1 MTLSCIIVED
11 QRPAQKILERYIGDT
26 PELELRQ
33 TFVNPLE
40 AISYLKSTSVDL
52 VFLDIHLPK
61 LSGIDFMR
69 VLPNPPMVI
78 FTTAFQEYALTGF
91 ELSAVDYLL
100 KPFDFRRFYQAVN
113 KALDRVNKDAAVH
126 QSKPSQEE
134 KSPANYYFAKID
146 RELIKIR
153 FDEITFIKAS
163 GDFVHIYF
171 KDKKLF
177 LSENLKFWENLLPEH
192 LFMKVHKSYIIR
204 LDQIDKVSGNIIH
217 VNNESIPIGRSFRQA
232 FLERLNQ

>member
-217 VNNESIPIGRSFRQA
+217 VNKESIPIGRSFRQA